1 MLSDSLCRSLISDF
15 YGLLSLTFL
24 IAFRGYDLMM
34 YDSCNSW
41 NKVNNDDDADVDYDL
56 INCLLLLSVG
66 ANII

>member
-15 YGLLSLTFL
+15 YG
-24 IAFRGYDLMM
+24 I
-34 YDSCNSW
+34 CNSW